1 MPRPAPF
8 VTAALAVVVAVCL
21 LDSRDAV
28 ADGGEPVA
36 TIVPS
41 DALNG
46 VICCPNLPTPLAESV
61 NTITLKNEQGN
72 ALSNVSV
79 VVLLTASNPTC
90 PAAVLSGVTNGAG
103 VLTLTIAASG
113 CRNHQPS
120 AAVVKANGVTVRTY
134 VNCKSPDYDGSGGNG
149 AVALPDLIAFANEF
163 NGVTPAGCHDY
174 TNDGVTGLS
183 DLIPFGSAFSL
194 ARHCP

>member
-46 VICCPNLPTPLAESV
+46 VICCPNLPTPLAE
-61 NTITLKNEQGN
+61 LGQYDHAKNEQGN

-90 PAAVLSGVTNGAG
+90 PAAVLEWSNHGGGADPHHRR
-103 VLTLTIAASG
+103 LRLQEPSA
-113 CRNHQPS
+113 S
-120 AAVVKANGVTVRTY
+120 AAVVKANGVAGPDVRQLQE
-134 VNCKSPDYDGSGGNG
+134 PGHDGSGGNG
-149 AVALPDLIAFANEF
+149 AVALPDPDRVRERVQR
-163 NGVTPAGCHDY
+163 VTPAGQ
-174 TNDGVTGLS
+174 VTTT
-183 DLIPFGSAFSL
+183 PTTA
-194 ARHCP
+194 